1 MMRKVLNATLENYVS
16 RTRGYLDKLNVR
28 LTKWFFVKFITSS
41 RCLNKTVAVPPPMS
55 EVIMTYLI
63 HASYFKGPNGAKASC

>member
-1 MMRKVLNATLENYVS
+1 MFHGPEDN
-16 RTRGYLDKLNVR
+16 LDKLSVM

-55 EVIMTYLI
+55 EVIMT
-63 HASYFKGPNGAKASC
+63 